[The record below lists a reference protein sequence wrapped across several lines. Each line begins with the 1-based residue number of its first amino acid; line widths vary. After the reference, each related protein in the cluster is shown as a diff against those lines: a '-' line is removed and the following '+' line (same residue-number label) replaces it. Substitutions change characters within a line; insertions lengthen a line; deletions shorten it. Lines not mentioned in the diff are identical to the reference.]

1 MLLRQSAVAL
11 LLSVVTLVVLS
22 GAGHAHERSLPARSL
37 ASLPAGHPPVHQ
49 PYFSPE
55 GTSVVPPTFATAP
68 RSYGEAFGPNY
79 FERSSYAG
87 PAQRGRAYNVRRRT
101 NS

>member
-1 MLLRQSAVAL
+1 MLLKQSAVAL
-11 LLSVVTLVVLS
+11 LLSVVTLVLLS
-22 GAGHAHERSLPARSL
+22 GAGNAHERSLPAGSR
-37 ASLPAGHPPVHQ
+37 ASLPTAHLTAHQ